1 MKMGL
6 RRTLVV
12 VSAAVVGAAGIAQ
25 LTQASVGSGGVIQ
38 GCYKTQNGQLRVID
52 PATQVCLPSE
62 TLISWSQTGPV
73 GPQGPIGPQGP
84 QGPTGPKGDKGDH
97 GVEGPT
103 GPRGPSDAYDGFRFP
118 GNNILVTGT
127 NAARTRVL
135 AFNLPAGSFAITSKV
150 NLSAGT
156 TGGGLVHC
164 VTQTPTGYF
173 DMGVASIGP
182 NAGETLENTESTT
195 FTAVEVSPGQL
206 TIDCWR
212 VNGVGDAPVAGLAE
226 AVAVQVARTQLFG
239 F

>member
-6 RRTLVV
+6 RRILVI
-12 VSAAVVGAAGIAQ
+12 VSAAVVAAAGIAQ

-52 PATQVCLPSE
+52 PATQACLPSE

-84 QGPTGPKGDKGDH
+84 QGETGPQGEQGIQ
-97 GVEGPT
+97 GPT
-103 GPRGPSDAYDGFRFP
+103 GPRGPSDAYDGFKFL
-118 GNNILVTGT
+118 GNNTAITGT

-150 NLSAGT
+150 NLSSGLT
-156 TGGGLVHC
+156 TSGLVHC
-164 VTQTPTGYF
+164 VTQTQTGYF
-173 DMGVASIGP
+173 DMGVSSIGA
-182 NAGETLENTESTT
+182 NAGETREDTQATT
-195 FTAVEVSPGQL
+195 FTAIEANPGQL

-212 VNGVGDAPVAGLAE
+212 VAGSLGDPPIAGLAE
-226 AVAVQVARTQLFG
+226 AVAIQVAHTQLFG

>member
-6 RRTLVV
+6 RRTLVI
-12 VSAAVVGAAGIAQ
+12 VSAAVVVAAGVAQ

-38 GCYKTQNGQLRVID
+38 ACYKTQNGQLRVID

-62 TLISWSQTGPV
+62 TLISWNQTGPV

-84 QGPTGPKGDKGDH
+84 QGETGPTGPQGPQGIQ
-97 GVEGPT
+97 GPT
-103 GPRGPSDAYDGFRFP
+103 GPRGPSNAYDGFKFP
-118 GNNILVTGT
+118 GNNTPITGT

-156 TGGGLVHC
+156 TAGGLVHC

-173 DMGVASIGP
+173 DMGVSSIGSHD
-182 NAGETLENTESTT
+182 GETLEDTQATT
-195 FTAVEVSPGQL
+195 FTAIEANPGQL

-212 VNGVGDAPVAGLAE
+212 INGLGDPPIAGLAE
-226 AVAVQVARTQLFG
+226 AVAIQVAQTQLFG

>member
-6 RRTLVV
+6 RRTLVI
-12 VSAAVVGAAGIAQ
+12 VSAAVVVAAGIAQ

-73 GPQGPIGPQGP
+73 GPQGPQGP
-84 QGPTGPKGDKGDH
+84 QGEQGIQGP
-97 GVEGPT
+97 V
-103 GPRGPSDAYDGFRFP
+103 GPRGPSDAYDGFKFP
-118 GNNILVTGT
+118 GNNTLITGT

-150 NLSAGT
+150 NLSSGGPST
-156 TGGGLVHC
+156 TGLVHC

-173 DMGVASIGP
+173 DMGISSIGEG
-182 NAGETLENTESTT
+182 AGETREDTQATT
-195 FTAVEVSPGQL
+195 FTAIEANPGQL

-212 VNGVGDAPVAGLAE
+212 VTGSLGAPPIAGLAE
-226 AVAVQVARTQLFG
+226 AVAIQVAHTQLVG

>member
-6 RRTLVV
+6 RRTLVI
-12 VSAAVVGAAGIAQ
+12 VSAAVVVAAGIAQ

-52 PATQVCLPSE
+52 PDTQACLPSE

-73 GPQGPIGPQGP
+73 GPQGPQGVQGIQGP
-84 QGPTGPKGDKGDH
+84 
-97 GVEGPT
+97 V
-103 GPRGPSDAYDGFRFP
+103 GPRGPSDAYDGFKFP
-118 GNNILVTGT
+118 GNNTLITGT

-150 NLSAGT
+150 NLSSGLT
-156 TGGGLVHC
+156 SSGLVHC

-173 DMGVASIGP
+173 DMGISSIGEG
-182 NAGETLENTESTT
+182 AGETREDTQSTT
-195 FTAVEVSPGQL
+195 FTAIEANPGQL

-212 VNGVGDAPVAGLAE
+212 VTGSLGDPPIAGLAE
-226 AVAVQVARTQLFG
+226 AVAIQVAHTQLFG